1 MKFQGG
7 RWCARVNEEQR
18 RVGERRKD
26 TRNSRWKE
34 KNRMSVREEVR
45 MRDKSWKIYI
55 IRNWQ
60 RNPSSIR
67 YTRERGGGGAD
78 NSKTSPY
85 SCMSKSHTHAY
96 MTTYNIWIGGACYSD
111 HLSLLISESVIEKEI
126 RRQEIN
132 RWTPVVSLFIF
143 QCLFPFLPPLFAELR
158 LHEYLNKYGAA
169 RVNMFTSS
177 PRMEG
182 LKRQCLIVV

>member
-1 MKFQGG
+1 MKS
-7 RWCARVNEEQR
+7 R
-18 RVGERRKD
+18 GER
-26 TRNSRWKE
+26 E
-34 KNRMSVREEVR
+34 REERTRETADERKRTGWVWGR
-45 MRDKSWKIYI
+45 KWEWETSHERFT
-55 IRNWQ
+55 
-60 RNPSSIR
+60 SSGTDR
-67 YTRERGGGGAD
+67 GTPAALDTREREGGGGAD

-111 HLSLLISESVIEKEI
+111 HLSLLISESVIEQETI

-158 LHEYLNKYGAA
+158 HNFM
-169 RVNMFTSS
+169 N
-177 PRMEG
+177 
-182 LKRQCLIVV
+182 I